1 MASVHPSRGSFELCR
16 LPKPAPLC
24 SWLFSPSWGR
34 AAPRTVRTC
43 GTARRA
49 HLTRFMDEGA
59 LGRWRLLRI
68 RGQQKCPQMWA
79 FLLASNAKGTF
90 IHEACQVRTAW
101 QQLPA
106 ARAALRGL
114 RLRSRLRHGMAAR
127 VGQHSRFLCTSHA
140 KSTSFRTGICQMH
153 GYDYNLHTKNGSSN
167 PMLEGTTKGG
177 STSLVLSSRVPA
189 PS

>member
-1 MASVHPSRGSFELCR
+1 
-16 LPKPAPLC
+16 
-24 SWLFSPSWGR
+24 
-34 AAPRTVRTC
+34 
-43 GTARRA
+43 
-49 HLTRFMDEGA
+49 MDEGA

-68 RGQQKCPQMWA
+68 RGQQECPQMWA

-114 RLRSRLRHGMAAR
+114 RLRSRLRHGMSAR

-189 PS
+189 PPRLSHGCRQGLWVTRLYLPSQQCL